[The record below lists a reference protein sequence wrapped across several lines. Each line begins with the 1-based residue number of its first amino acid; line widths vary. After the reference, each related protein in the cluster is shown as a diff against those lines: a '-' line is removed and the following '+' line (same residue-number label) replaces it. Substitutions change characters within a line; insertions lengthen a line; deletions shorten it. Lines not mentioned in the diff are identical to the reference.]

1 MSRSASTDS
10 SKVIEEMII
19 PGGCSD
25 ARAVFNLVMTAI
37 GLGIMTLPLAFA
49 RAGWIS
55 GYILLVVAGAF
66 VYYNVT
72 LLCDGLCM
80 NPENPKR
87 PISSFEDLG
96 RICYGK
102 VATVINSVTLHPL
115 MLSACAAFLI
125 LLATSMYSLTG
136 VLSYNLWLLIV
147 TILIMPFSCLKSM
160 KEISF
165 FSALGVAS
173 VFATVILVVIASI
186 DEYVA
191 ETVDNDTITYHL
203 SGGPIQLISVFCT
216 FLLSFN
222 VSITVPTII
231 KDVRRPQRFRRRV
244 AFISFLLVGVV
255 YLCITT
261 VGYLAFGDSIT
272 NYDTMI
278 EAFSPA
284 DRDDWTIYSWLINV
298 CAVILVA
305 THFLV
310 IMSPSAQLS
319 DHLLHENLTK
329 KWTNRVLAEVVRCAF
344 RILLVIFCALVALL
358 VPSVDK
364 LVNLLSAVF
373 VVLIALV
380 YPTVYYWR
388 ILQLQ
393 GVTQNRWLLWLQRVL
408 VGIAFIALVFGTYMA
423 VKDFF

>member
-1 MSRSASTDS
+1 MPRSASTESPKDS
-10 SKVIEEMII
+10 GEMII
-19 PGGCSD
+19 PDGCSN

-55 GYILLVVAGAF
+55 GIILLVVAGVF

-102 VATVINSVTLHPL
+102 VATVINSITLHPL
-115 MLSACAAFLI
+115 LLCACAAFLI

-147 TILIMPFSCLKSM
+147 TILIMPFSCLRSM
-160 KEISF
+160 KEIGIL
-165 FSALGVAS
+165 SALGVAS
-173 VFATVILVVIASI
+173 VFATVILVVIASV

-191 ETVDNDTITYHL
+191 EGIENDAITYHL
-203 SGGPIQLISVFCT
+203 SGGPIELISVFCT

-222 VSITVPTII
+222 VSITVPTIM
-231 KDVRRPQRFRRRV
+231 KDVRRPQRFRRV
-244 AFISFLLVGVV
+244 AWISFVFVGVV
-255 YLCITT
+255 YLLITT
-261 VGYLAFGDSIT
+261 VGYLAFGDAIT

-278 EAFSPA
+278 EAFSPVN
-284 DRDDWTIYSWLINV
+284 RSDWTVYSWLINI
-298 CAVILVA
+298 CAVVIVA

-319 DHLLHENLTK
+319 DHLLEENLTK
-329 KWTNRVLAEVVRCAF
+329 KWTNRVLAEVVRCGL
-344 RILLVIFCALVALL
+344 RIGLVILCSLVAFF

-388 ILQLQ
+388 ILQLH
-393 GVTQNRWLLWLQRVL
+393 GVTQSRWIVWVQHVL
-408 VGIAFIALVFGTYMA
+408 VAIAFVALVFGTYMA

>member
-1 MSRSASTDS
+1 MPRSSSAGSTKEFS
-10 SKVIEEMII
+10 EIII
-19 PGGCSD
+19 PDGCSD
-25 ARAVFNLVMTAI
+25 AKAVFNVVMTAI
-37 GLGIMTLPLAFA
+37 GLGIMTLPLAFS

-55 GYILLVVAGAF
+55 GIILLFVAGLF

-72 LLCDGLCM
+72 LLCESLCM

-87 PISSFEDLG
+87 PIPSFEELG
-96 RICYGK
+96 RVCYGR
-102 VATVINSVTLHPL
+102 VATVINSLTLHPL

-136 VLSYNLWLLIV
+136 VLSYNIWLLIMTV
-147 TILIMPFSCLKSM
+147 MIMPFSCLRSM
-160 KEISF
+160 KEVGIL
-165 FSALGVAS
+165 SALGVAS
-173 VFATVILVVIASI
+173 VFATVTLVVIASI
-186 DEYVA
+186 DRYAGDDHDDME
-191 ETVDNDTITYHL
+191 ITHHL

-222 VSITVPTII
+222 VSITVPTIM
-231 KDVRRPQRFRRRV
+231 KDVRRPQRFSRV
-244 AFISFLLVGVV
+244 VLISFILVGAVYLLV
-255 YLCITT
+255 T
-261 VGYLAFGDSIT
+261 VIGYLAFGDAIT

-278 EAFSPA
+278 EAFTPA
-284 DRDDWTIYSWLINV
+284 DHSEWTVYSWLINI

-310 IMSPSAQLS
+310 ILSPSAQLS
-319 DHLLHENLTK
+319 DQLLSEHLTN
-329 KWTNRVLAEVVRCAF
+329 KWSNRVLAEVVRCTG
-344 RILLVIFCALVALL
+344 RILLVIFCALIALF

-393 GVTQNRWLLWLQRVL
+393 NVSQKSWVVWIQRFL
-408 VGIAFIALVFGTYMA
+408 VAIAFVSLVFGTYMA